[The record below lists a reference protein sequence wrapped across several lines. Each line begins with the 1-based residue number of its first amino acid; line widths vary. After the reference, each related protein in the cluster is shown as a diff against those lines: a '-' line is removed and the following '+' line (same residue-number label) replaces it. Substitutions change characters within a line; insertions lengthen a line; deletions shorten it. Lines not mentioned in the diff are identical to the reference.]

1 MIHCH
6 EKAQEIGK
14 SLDLGEVY
22 HGRQDMML
30 AFLRVQQEKEKEKGQ
45 EQGGASSGTKPA
57 PNETGL
63 PQEESTGGSTDWG
76 ERTPHEEDLA
86 AAVTWLNRQQRYAE
100 KKKDQKEEGKGTPLG
115 EGAKGP
121 RAPLFPDQQPIF
133 PATWEP
139 DKWPLGET
147 RPLRREDAPTK
158 EAETE
163 KKGEEMV
170 EKSSSSGG
178 DTVGWATKGP
188 SWWSATTL
196 PDQIKFYRNEK
207 RRMIEKHADTWN
219 VERKWIEHSWKR
231 RMRDFTGET
240 HFSFE
245 TLARL
250 ADMEEAKEDEER
262 RQQGES
268 VLTYQFGGAEE
279 KEDND
284 GDKEEDKEDKEDK
297 ENNEEK
303 EEEEKEEE
311 EKEDAD
317 EEGEMEIEET
327 TSTSGYYTTMKL
339 SDPPDQESRGI
350 RVLTRGGQTEGS

>member
-1 MIHCH
+1 MNWH
-6 EKAQEIGK
+6 K
-14 SLDLGEVY
+14 
-22 HGRQDMML
+22 GREP
-30 AFLRVQQEKEKEKGQ
+30 RE
-45 EQGGASSGTKPA
+45 EQAKDGTFFAGSGSFQ
-57 PNETGL
+57 L
-63 PQEESTGGSTDWG
+63 
-76 ERTPHEEDLA
+76 TPHEEDLA

-100 KKKDQKEEGKGTPLG
+100 SKKDQEEEGKGIPLR
-115 EGAKGP
+115 EEAMGP

-139 DKWPLGET
+139 DEGPLGET
-147 RPLRREDAPTK
+147 RHPRREDAPMK

-163 KKGEEMV
+163 KKEEEMV
-170 EKSSSSGG
+170 EKSSSTGG
-178 DTVGWATKGP
+178 DMVGWATKGP
-188 SWWSATTL
+188 SWWSATAL

-219 VERKWIEHSWKR
+219 VERKWIENSWKK

-240 HFSFE
+240 PFSFE

-279 KEDND
+279 KEDKD
-284 GDKEEDKEDKEDK
+284 GDKEEDKEDKEDT

-311 EKEDAD
+311 EKEEAD

-327 TSTSGYYTTMKL
+327 TSTSGDYTTMKL

-350 RVLTRGGQTEGS
+350 RVLTRGGQAEGS